1 MARILTIL
9 AVAAAM
15 LAPHAPLSA
24 SFSAGSTP
32 SAARQNLTRYV
43 NPFVGTDAHGHTFP
57 GACAPFGM
65 VQLSPD
71 TRPKAGD
78 WDGCS
83 GYHYSDSLIYGFSH
97 THLSGTGCDDWC
109 DVLITPGSG
118 PWRFSHADEKAAPG
132 YYEVLLR
139 NGSDKVL
146 ARVTAGRR
154 TGLHEY
160 SFSGPGR
167 PKITLDLRHRDPLD
181 SFAIHTGPGWV
192 SGCRVSSSWA
202 RKQHIYFY
210 IEFSEEATANLSDGD
225 RKAEFSFKGKKV
237 TLRAAISSVSEENA
251 RANLMA
257 EYPRSFESL
266 RRQTGNEWNQYLGLL
281 PCPYGDKEHK
291 MRFYTALYHTGIH
304 PSLYSDADGRYR
316 GMDGAV
322 HKADGWERY
331 TVFSTWDTFRG
342 EHPLLFEIQPER
354 SVDFIESMI
363 SIYEE
368 NGKLPV
374 WELSGWETDCMIG
387 YNSVPIIAEAV
398 ARWGTRTATAATG
411 TAGATATRTA
421 AAATGTAGATATRT
435 AAAATGTAGATATRT
450 AAATTGTAGAT
461 ATRTA
466 TAATGTAGAT
476 ATRTATATTATAGA
490 TATRVLCGP
499 EGSGRA
505 FDLEKAYEAM
515 AASAARPEH
524 GMESFRR
531 HGLVIADDEHESV
544 SKTLEFAYDDWCVAQ
559 VAKALG
565 KTADYERFMESSQ
578 YWRNVLDPGSL
589 FMRARLNGRWYSP
602 FDPREVNNN
611 YTEANSWQYSFF
623 VPQDIPGL
631 IEAFGGPEA
640 FEKRLDALF
649 SAPEGTTGRTQ
660 ADITGCIGQYAH
672 GNEPSH
678 HIPWLYCA
686 VGRPD
691 KAQATVDRILE
702 TLYSSAPDGL
712 CGNDD
717 CGQMS
722 AWYVL
727 ASLGRYPVCPG
738 APRSEAAAFPS
749 GRKTIVTNPTFE
761 MPADIFTESVEVS
774 LKGEGDIY
782 YRCGD
787 GVFNLYTK
795 PFTVDCTGTLEA
807 YSIKDGR
814 SSFTTRSTVHKAFS
828 DRDIEIRSRCSGQY
842 TAGGPTGLIDGRRG
856 GINWRTGGWQGYQD
870 TDFEAVVD
878 LREIKAVKSIAA
890 GFLQDTR
897 SWIWMP
903 KSVEFAVS
911 DNGSDFTVLGTLET
925 PVKERDMQIQTWE
938 CAIPASCKAR
948 FVRVRASNFGT
959 IPEWHPGAGYPAFIF
974 IDEITVNI

>member
-1 MARILTIL
+1 
-9 AVAAAM
+9 
-15 LAPHAPLSA
+15 

-71 TRPKAGD
+71 SRPKAGD

-118 PWRFSHADEKAAPG
+118 PWRFSHADEKAVPG

-139 NGSDKVL
+139 NGSVKVL

-154 TGLHEY
+154 TGMHEY

-181 SFAIHTGPGWV
+181 SFAVHTGPGWV

-210 IEFSEEATANLSDGD
+210 IEFSEAATASLSDGG
-225 RKAEFSFKGKKV
+225 RKAEFSFRGKKV

-266 RRQTGNEWNQYLGLL
+266 RRQTGNEWNKYLGLL

-316 GMDGAV
+316 GMDGAI

-368 NGKLPV
+368 NSKLPV

-398 ARWGTRTATAATG
+398 ARWGTRTSATATGTAGATTTRTSAAAIGTAGATATRTATAASS

-435 AAAATGTAGATATRT
+435 DAAASS
-450 AAATTGTAGAT
+450 TAGAT

-466 TAATGTAGAT
+466 TAATGTVGAT
-476 ATRTATATTATAGA
+476 ATSTAAATTATAA
-490 TATRVLCGP
+490 TGTTGTTAARVLCGP

-505 FDLEKAYEAM
+505 FDLVKAYEAM

-640 FEKRLDALF
+640 FEKRLDDLF

-702 TLYSSAPDGL
+702 TLYSSAPD
-712 CGNDD
+712 
-717 CGQMS
+717 
-722 AWYVL
+722 
-727 ASLGRYPVCPG
+727 
-738 APRSEAAAFPS
+738 
-749 GRKTIVTNPTFE
+749 
-761 MPADIFTESVEVS
+761 
-774 LKGEGDIY
+774 
-782 YRCGD
+782 
-787 GVFNLYTK
+787 
-795 PFTVDCTGTLEA
+795 
-807 YSIKDGR
+807 
-814 SSFTTRSTVHKAFS
+814 
-828 DRDIEIRSRCSGQY
+828 
-842 TAGGPTGLIDGRRG
+842 
-856 GINWRTGGWQGYQD
+856 
-870 TDFEAVVD
+870 
-878 LREIKAVKSIAA
+878 
-890 GFLQDTR
+890 
-897 SWIWMP
+897 
-903 KSVEFAVS
+903 
-911 DNGSDFTVLGTLET
+911 
-925 PVKERDMQIQTWE
+925 
-938 CAIPASCKAR
+938 
-948 FVRVRASNFGT
+948 
-959 IPEWHPGAGYPAFIF
+959 
-974 IDEITVNI
+974 

>member
-43 NPFVGTDAHGHTFP
+43 NPLVGTDAHGHTFP

-71 TRPKAGD
+71 SRPKAGD

-154 TGLHEY
+154 TGMHEY
-160 SFSGPGR
+160 SFRGTGR

-181 SFAIHTGPGWV
+181 SFAVHTGPGWV

-210 IEFSEEATANLSDGD
+210 IEFSEAATANLSDGG

-316 GMDGAV
+316 GMDGAI

-398 ARWGTRTATAATG
+398 ARWGTRTAAATTG

-466 TAATGTAGAT
+466 AAA
-476 ATRTATATTATAGA
+476 
-490 TATRVLCGP
+490 RVLCGP

-505 FDLEKAYEAM
+505 FDLKKAYEAM
-515 AASAARPEH
+515 AASAERPEH

-640 FEKRLDALF
+640 FEKRLDDLF

-787 GVFNLYTK
+787 GVFHLYTQ
-795 PFTVDCTGTLEA
+795 PFTVDRTGTLEA

-828 DRDIEIRSRCSGQY
+828 DRDIEIHSRCSSQY

-856 GINWRTGGWQGYQD
+856 GINWRTGGWQGYQG

-878 LREIKAVKSIAA
+878 LRGIKAVKSVAA
-890 GFLQDTR
+890 GFLQDAR

-938 CAIPASCKAR
+938 CALPASCKAR